1 MIIGSLVISLVLR
14 GITVSMA
21 AQSDNTAIFLTG
33 SLMGHVVRMSLTTS
47 IGLMAIFAVDFVDMI
62 FISMLGNDALA
73 AAVGYAGTLLFF
85 TNAINIGLSIAAG
98 ALVARSLGAGETER
112 ARSFGSSVAVLGI
125 TSGILLSIAVLANVS
140 FLLSLLGAKGEVL
153 RLASRYVSI
162 ILPTMCV
169 MSFAMTAMAV
179 LRAHGDAR
187 RSMMATIYG
196 GVVNAVLDPI
206 LIFGVGLGLDG
217 AAIASVLARI
227 TMLVAA
233 LLPAMRFHQ
242 GFSRPS
248 PRQVAQNFS
257 SVRKIA
263 VPAVL
268 TNVATPIGNAIVVRE
283 IAEYGTDAVAGMAVI
298 GRLMPVAFSVIFA
311 LSGAIGPI
319 IGQNFGA
326 GQYDRVR
333 AAFLAGVNFTATYV
347 VIMAAV
353 LFLLRAQ
360 IANLFDAQGE
370 TRALIYLFCGPL
382 ALASF
387 FNGVIFVTNA
397 SFNNLGHPIYSTWIN
412 WGRHTAGTWVF
423 VAIGSSLAG
432 AQGVLLGQAFGGVI
446 FAAIGWVVVGRVIA
460 NLSRPAGAEPFA
472 EQNRIHSLF
481 GRRGW

>member
-1 MIIGSLVISLVLR
+1 MR
-14 GITVSMA
+14 
-21 AQSDNTAIFLTG
+21 
-33 SLMGHVVRMSLTTS
+33 HVVRMSLTTS
-47 IGLMAIFAVDFVDMI
+47 IGLMAIFAVDFVDMV

-85 TNAINIGLSIAAG
+85 TNAVNIGLSIAAG
-98 ALVARSLGAGETER
+98 ALVARELGAGRTEK
-112 ARSFGSSVAVLGI
+112 ARQFASSVGVLGACI
-125 TSGILLSIAVLANVS
+125 GALVSLLVLLNVDA
-140 FLLSLLGAKGEVL
+140 LLSLLGAKDEVL
-153 RLASRYVSI
+153 RLAARYVSI
-162 ILPTMCV
+162 ILPTMWI
-169 MSFAMTAMAV
+169 MSAAMTAMAV

-227 TMLVAA
+227 TMLIAA
-233 LLPAMRFHQ
+233 LLPALRVHN

-248 PRQVAQNFS
+248 IKQVAQDFKA
-257 SVRKIA
+257 VRVIA
-263 VPAVL
+263 IPAIL
-268 TNVATPIGNAIVVRE
+268 TNIATPIGNAIVVRE
-283 IAEYGTDAVAGMAVI
+283 IADYGTDAVAGMAVI
-298 GRLMPVAFSVIFA
+298 GRLLPVAFSVIFA

-333 AAFLAGVNFTATYV
+333 SAFLAGVKFTGIYVLAMAT
-347 VIMAAV
+347 V
-353 LFLLRAQ
+353 LFLLRAP
-360 IANLFDAQGE
+360 IADLFDAQGE
-370 TRALIYLFCGPL
+370 TRVLIYLFCGPL

-412 WGRHTAGTWVF
+412 WGRHSIGTWVF
-423 VAIGSSLAG
+423 AMIGSHLAG
-432 AQGVLLGQAFGGVI
+432 APGVLMGQAFGGVI
-446 FAAIGWVVVGRVIA
+446 FAGIGWLLVNRVVA
-460 NLSRPAGAEPFA
+460 NLSRPVSAEPFT
-472 EQNRIHSLF
+472 EQGRMQSLF

>member
-1 MIIGSLVISLVLR
+1 
-14 GITVSMA
+14 MA
-21 AQSDNTAIFLTG
+21 EASETKAVFLTG
-33 SLMGHVVRMSLTTS
+33 SLMRHVVRMSLTTS
-47 IGLMAIFAVDFVDMI
+47 IGLMAIFAVDFVDMV

-85 TNAINIGLSIAAG
+85 TNAVNIGLSIAAG
-98 ALVARSLGAGETER
+98 ALVARELGAGR
-112 ARSFGSSVAVLGI
+112 SDQARTYAASVAALGVCSAILISLIVLLNLD
-125 TSGILLSIAVLANVS
+125 S
-140 FLLSLLGAKGEVL
+140 LLSLLGAEGEVL
-153 RLASRYVSI
+153 RLAARYMTI
-162 ILPTMCV
+162 ILPTMWV

-179 LRAHGDAR
+179 LRARGDAR

-196 GVVNAVLDPI
+196 GIVNAVLDPI

-227 TMLVAA
+227 TMLIAA
-233 LLPAMRFHQ
+233 LLPAIRVHN
-242 GFSRPS
+242 GFARPS
-248 PRQVAQNFS
+248 PAQVIRDFS
-257 SVRKIA
+257 AVRLIA

-283 IAEYGTDAVAGMAVI
+283 IASYGTEAVAGMAII

-326 GQYDRVR
+326 GRFDRVR
-333 AAFLAGVNFTATYV
+333 AAFLAGVKFTAIYV
-347 VIMAAV
+347 LIMATI
-353 LFLLRAQ
+353 LFLLRAP
-360 IANLFDAQGE
+360 IAGLFDAQGE
-370 TRALIYLFCGPL
+370 TRTLIYLFCGPL

-412 WGRHTAGTWVF
+412 WGRHSIGTWIF
-423 VAIGSSLAG
+423 VMIGSQLAG
-432 AQGVLLGQAFGGVI
+432 APGVLLGQAFGGVI
-446 FAAIGWVVVGRVIA
+446 FAAIGWVLVSRVTTR
-460 NLSRPAGAEPFA
+460 LSKPTETDPFA
-472 EQNRIHSLF
+472 TQNRIHALF

>member
-1 MIIGSLVISLVLR
+1 
-14 GITVSMA
+14 MA
-21 AQSDNTAIFLTG
+21 AQSENQAVFLSG
-33 SLMGHVVRMSLTTS
+33 GLMRHVVRMSLTTS
-47 IGLMAIFAVDFVDMI
+47 IGLMAIFAVDFVDMV

-85 TNAINIGLSIAAG
+85 TNAVNIGLSISAG
-98 ALVARSLGAGETER
+98 ALVARELGAGR
-112 ARSFGSSVAVLGI
+112 PDDARKFGSSVGVLG
-125 TSGILLSIAVLANVS
+125 VLIGVLVSLIVLINVE

-162 ILPTMCV
+162 ILPTMWV
-169 MSFAMTAMAV
+169 MSAAMTAMAV

-196 GVVNAVLDPI
+196 GVVNAVLDPV
-206 LIFGVGLGLDG
+206 LIFAVGLGLDG

-233 LLPAMRFHQ
+233 LLPALRVHN
-242 GFSRPS
+242 GFARPS
-248 PRQVAQNFS
+248 IRQVTRDFS
-257 SVRKIA
+257 AVRMIA
-263 VPAVL
+263 VPAIL
-268 TNVATPIGNAIVVRE
+268 TNIATPIGNAIVVRE

-333 AAFLAGVNFTATYV
+333 SAFIAGVKFTATYV
-347 VIMAAV
+347 LIMAAV
-353 LFLLRAQ
+353 LFVLRSP
-360 IANLFDAQGE
+360 IADLFDAQGE

-382 ALASF
+382 ALAAF

-397 SFNNLGHPIYSTWIN
+397 SFNNLGYPIYSTWIN
-412 WGRHTAGTWVF
+412 WGRHTVGTWVF
-423 VAIGSSLAG
+423 VIIGSKIAG
-432 AQGVLLGQAFGGVI
+432 APGVLLGQAFGGVL
-446 FAAIGWVVVGRVIA
+446 FAVIGWVMVNRVISH
-460 NLSRPAGAEPFA
+460 LSRPGPTDPFA
-472 EQNRIHSLF
+472 DQRRIHSLF

>member
-1 MIIGSLVISLVLR
+1 
-14 GITVSMA
+14 MA
-21 AQSDNTAIFLTG
+21 AQSDTTAVFLTG

-47 IGLMAIFAVDFVDMI
+47 IGLMAIFAVDFVDMV

-73 AAVGYAGTLLFF
+73 AAIGYAGTLLFF

-98 ALVARSLGAGETER
+98 ALVARSLGAGEPDR
-112 ARSFGSSVAVLGI
+112 ARSFGSSVAAMGI
-125 TSGILLSIAVLANVS
+125 ITGLLISALVLAKVGV
-140 FLLSLLGAKGEVL
+140 FLSALGADGEVL
-153 RLASRYVSI
+153 RLATRYVSI

-169 MSFAMTAMAV
+169 MSFAMVAMAV

-217 AAIASVLARI
+217 AAIASVLARL

-233 LLPAMRFHQ
+233 LLPALRVHQ
-242 GFSRPS
+242 GFSRPT
-248 PRQVAQNFS
+248 PGQIVQDFGA
-257 SVRKIA
+257 VRKIA
-263 VPAVL
+263 GPAVL

-283 IAEYGTDAVAGMAVI
+283 IADYGTDAVAGMAVI

-319 IGQNFGA
+319 IGQNYGA

-333 AAFLAGVNFTATYV
+333 SAFLAGVKFTAAYV
-347 VIMAAV
+347 LIMAAV
-353 LFLLRAQ
+353 LFLLRAP
-360 IANLFDAQGE
+360 IADLFDAQGE

-412 WGRHTAGTWVF
+412 WGRHSVGTWVF
-423 VAIGSSLAG
+423 VLIGSHLAG

-446 FAAIGWVVVGRVIA
+446 FAAIGWFLVGRVIS
-460 NLSRPAGAEPFA
+460 NLSRPSDAAPFA